1 VTQLSLD
8 DAVDRPNPNAHLF
21 DADGKPRR
29 LLWCSDSARL
39 GGPCPYDDPARAR
52 FAPDAIGVLAAVPF
66 GEPGSIHAG
75 ELELRDGPAGLKAPC
90 VRGLSNTADRSNPA
104 VSDSQV

>member
-52 FAPDAIGVLAAVPF
+52 FAPAGPCCKTIPGALEHQAAVASRVAENRRKL
-66 GEPGSIHAG
+66 G
-75 ELELRDGPAGLKAPC
+75 AP
-90 VRGLSNTADRSNPA
+90 
-104 VSDSQV
+104 